1 MIDIYTRFAEA
12 VPIKD
17 QSAQVVADAIFNNI
31 VCRYGCPDM
40 VISDRGSNF
49 TSKLFQDACS
59 SLQIKHNITTA
70 YRPCS
75 NSICERF
82 NKTLCG
88 TIARIS
94 EGNNRNWDSFISPAL
109 FAYNNATHASTNES
123 PAFLLY
129 GFDPRFPIAFPAE
142 PQNISLEKP
151 HGMELRDRLRAVR
164 EAAYKLGRQWNF
176 NNRKRINRNREM
188 NNWREGQRVW
198 LLHKGKIKNSGKF
211 SAKYLG
217 PYRITRKLG
226 PVTVEIGDNRKNN
239 KFIVH
244 VDRLKQCYF
253 PMYKDAKKRERNRH
267 LMKPEEEEP
276 INDSNDEDICGYIRH
291 WTRGTNYRTNHP
303 PSEPQDQQNEL
314 ERLEEDR
321 YPEMRPSQSPQ
332 RRYDLRGRRVDYRKL
347 HYGN

>member
-1 MIDIYTRFAEA
+1 
-12 VPIKD
+12 
-17 QSAQVVADAIFNNI
+17 
-31 VCRYGCPDM
+31 M

-49 TSKLFQDACS
+49 TSKLFQDVCS
-59 SLQIKHNITTA
+59 GLQIKHNITTA

-88 TIARIS
+88 TIACIS

-109 FAYNNATHASTNES
+109 FVYNNTTCHASTNEF

-129 GFDPRFPIAFPAE
+129 GFDPRFSIVFPAE
-142 PQNISLEKP
+142 QQNINLEKP
-151 HGMELRDRLRAVR
+151 HGMELRDRLSTVR
-164 EAAYKLGRQWNF
+164 EAAYELGRQQNF

-188 NNWREGQRVW
+188 NNWREGQQVW
-198 LLHKGKIKNSGKF
+198 LLCKGKNKNSGKF

-217 PYRITRKLG
+217 PYQVTCKLG
-226 PVTVEIGDNRKNN
+226 PVIVEIGDNRKNN

-253 PMYKDAKKRERNRH
+253 SMYKDAKKRKCNRH

-276 INDSNDEDICGYIRH
+276 INDSNDEDICEYIRH
-291 WTRGTNYRTNHP
+291 WTRETNHP
-303 PSEPQDQQNEL
+303 SYEPQDQQNKL
-314 ERLEEDR
+314 ERLER
-321 YPEMRPSQSPQ
+321 S
-332 RRYDLRGRRVDYRKL
+332 
-347 HYGN
+347 